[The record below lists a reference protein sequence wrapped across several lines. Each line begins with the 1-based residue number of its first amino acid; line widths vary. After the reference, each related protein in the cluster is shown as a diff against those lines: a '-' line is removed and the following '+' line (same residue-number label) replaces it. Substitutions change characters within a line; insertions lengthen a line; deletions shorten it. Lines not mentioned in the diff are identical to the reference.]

1 MNVTK
6 KSSAQNIVKG
16 LLISSVIYF
25 HAMTFVALPNTE
37 SVLSEFNIL
46 LLLFP
51 FLMMVFFF
59 YAGYNYN
66 PGKRTP
72 WQNIKR
78 RSLQLLI
85 PFGATILL
93 STAIIF
99 AIRLPQ
105 GESLEALWN
114 GILYFLM
121 SQPLAML
128 INFPSNGIVSFDLVL
143 ALGILW
149 FIYCLYICSIFF
161 YLIVDYAIK
170 KPVRLFSI
178 ITGLLIL
185 GFCLGQFI
193 GPSLPY
199 SVQCYPVVL
208 AIMLF
213 AAYLKKFNFLDKKP
227 ESKKDIVFIAINAI
241 VAEAIIAGFGI
252 FAYYSY
258 GTTMPGALP
267 GGRFDVVLKGYD
279 AFIAFFIGILG
290 TYVAHQGG
298 RLVSLIPKVNFVF
311 DWYGKHSSLVY
322 LLHPICLT
330 FIHRVIF
337 RDKVVLGWFQPFL
350 YVIISIVILVI
361 LFIIIDLIIKA
372 IKNKRASKGDAA

>member
-1 MNVTK
+1 MNVAK
-6 KSSAQNIVKG
+6 KSSTQNIVKG

-37 SVLSEFNIL
+37 SVLSDFNIL

-59 YAGYNYN
+59 YTGYNYK

-78 RSLQLLI
+78 RTLQLLI
-85 PFGATILL
+85 PFVATMLL

-114 GILYFLM
+114 GVLYFLM

-128 INFPSNGIVSFDLVL
+128 INFPSNGIVSFDLIL

-149 FIYCLYICSIFF
+149 FIYCLYVCSIFF
-161 YLIVDYAIK
+161 FLIVDYAIK
-170 KPVRLFSI
+170 KPAILFSI

-213 AAYLKKFNFLDKKP
+213 AAYLKQFDFLDKKP
-227 ESKKDIVFIAINAI
+227 ESKKDIVFIVVNAI

-252 FAYYSY
+252 FGYYAY
-258 GTTMPGALP
+258 GTTMVGALP
-267 GGRFDVVLKGYD
+267 GGRFDDALKGYD
-279 AFIAFFIGILG
+279 SFIAFFIGILG
-290 TYVAHQGG
+290 TYVAHQAA
-298 RLVSLIPKVNFVF
+298 RLIGLIPGVNFAF
-311 DWYGKHSSLVY
+311 DWYGNHSSLVY

-330 FIHRVIF
+330 FIHRVLF

-350 YVIISIVILVI
+350 YVFISIAILVV
-361 LFIIIDLIIKA
+361 LFIIIDLIINA
-372 IKNKRASKGDAA
+372 IKNKRTPKGDAA